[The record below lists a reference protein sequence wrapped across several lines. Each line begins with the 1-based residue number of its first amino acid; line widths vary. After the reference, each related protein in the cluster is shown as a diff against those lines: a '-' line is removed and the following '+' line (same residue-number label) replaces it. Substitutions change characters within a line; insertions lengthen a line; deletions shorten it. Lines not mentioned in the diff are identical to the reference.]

1 MPCYNDGKYIGQA
14 VESIKLQ
21 TYQHVELII
30 ADDGSDDKETL
41 YALKDISFPNKK
53 IIQTNHVGPAIA
65 RNKCIAAASGSFIL
79 PLDADDIIDSTYIE
93 KAVKVLE
100 DNPAI
105 GIVYCQAAFFGEKS
119 GKWELP
125 KYSLEEMLLG
135 NVIFTSA
142 MFRKID
148 WEKTNGYNE
157 SMKYGLEDYD
167 FWLTLLENDK
177 QVHQIQEVL
186 FHYRIKSV
194 SRSSIM
200 QKSIEMVQES
210 YRQVYI
216 NHKNFFT
223 KYNDLYLNSLREK
236 VVKQSVDIEKL
247 QNKIA
252 LYEKRHVMITLLKN
266 IPGIRSL
273 ARRILRDKQHYS

>member
-1 MPCYNDGKYIGQA
+1 MDHNTVMKETSSLIRTDMLSIFNWLQAYLGIIMSLYVVIRINRLNWGGNLETVSVIMPCYNDGKYIGQA

-21 TYQHVELII
+21 TYQHIELII

-65 RNKCIAAASGSFIL
+65 RSKCIAAASGSFIL

-125 KYSLEEMLLG
+125 KFIRG
-135 NVIFTSA
+135 NA
-142 MFRKID
+142 A
-148 WEKTNGYNE
+148 G
-157 SMKYGLEDYD
+157 
-167 FWLTLLENDK
+167 
-177 QVHQIQEVL
+177 
-186 FHYRIKSV
+186 
-194 SRSSIM
+194 
-200 QKSIEMVQES
+200 
-210 YRQVYI
+210 
-216 NHKNFFT
+216 
-223 KYNDLYLNSLREK
+223 
-236 VVKQSVDIEKL
+236 
-247 QNKIA
+247 
-252 LYEKRHVMITLLKN
+252 
-266 IPGIRSL
+266 
-273 ARRILRDKQHYS
+273 